1 MRTTTFSNSTLLNF
15 ANESSIEEFQGQ
27 ALKMKDE
34 FEQKVKNISNE
45 IETLKAKEPS
55 LNYID
60 CTVEICQKYD
70 VDIESLKKVLSKNI
84 KEKIEVDAMNLNLLN
99 YKNNTL
105 L

>member
-1 MRTTTFSNSTLLNF
+1 
-15 ANESSIEEFQGQ
+15 
-27 ALKMKDE
+27 MKDE

-45 IETLKAKEPS
+45 IEALKAKQPS
-55 LNYID
+55 LNYIE
-60 CTVEICQKYD
+60 CAVEICQKYD

-84 KEKIEVDAMNLNLLN
+84 KEKIEVDAMELNLLN